1 MATAHDEQALPLFQP
16 FATAQGF
23 LSEQEMDRL
32 IADHRPLLT
41 EGRLG
46 PGNTNAQIRRS
57 KVVMLGA
64 EQKYNWLYDRI
75 WAAAQECNRQFF
87 CVDLAGV
94 EANIQLARYDS
105 SDQGFYDWHTDFAGI
120 RPLRKISVSIQLS
133 GAEHYDGGDLEL
145 KYGTQPQAM
154 DKARGAFI
162 AFPSFLLH
170 RVTPVTRGTRW
181 SLVAW
186 ILGPRWR

>member
-1 MATAHDEQALPLFQP
+1 MN
-16 FATAQGF
+16 
-23 LSEQEMDRL
+23 RL
-32 IADHRPLLT
+32 IAEHRPLLA

-94 EANIQLARYDS
+94 EANIQLARYDA

-120 RPLRKISVSIQLS
+120 RPLRKLSVSIQLS
-133 GAEHYDGGDLEL
+133 RAEDYEGGDLEL
-145 KYGTQPQAM
+145 KYGTEPQAM

-170 RVTPVTRGTRW
+170 RVTPVTQGTRW

>member
-1 MATAHDEQALPLFQP
+1 
-16 FATAQGF
+16 
-23 LSEQEMDRL
+23 MDRL
-32 IADHRPLLT
+32 IAEHRPWLA

-46 PGNTNAQIRRS
+46 PGNTNPDIRRS
-57 KVVMLGA
+57 QVVMLGA
-64 EQKYNWLYDRI
+64 EPRYDWLYDRI

-94 EANIQLARYDS
+94 EANIQLGRYDS
-105 SDQGFYDWHTDFAGI
+105 ADRGFYNWHTDFAGLKP
-120 RPLRKISVSIQLS
+120 RRKISVSIQLS
-133 GAEHYDGGDLEL
+133 RGEDYEGGDLEL
-145 KYGTQPQAM
+145 MYGEQPQRM
-154 DKARGAFI
+154 DRGRGAFI

-186 ILGPRWR
+186 IMGPRWR

>member
-1 MATAHDEQALPLFQP
+1 
-16 FATAQGF
+16 
-23 LSEQEMDRL
+23 MDRL
-32 IADHRPLLT
+32 IAEHVPLLA

-57 KVVMLGA
+57 QVVMLGT
-64 EQKYNWLYDRI
+64 EPKYGWLYDRI
-75 WAAAQECNRQFF
+75 WAAVRECNRQFF

-105 SDQGFYDWHTDFAGI
+105 ADRGFYEWHTDFAGL
-120 RPLRKISVSIQLS
+120 RPLRKLSVSLQLS
-133 GAEHYDGGDLEL
+133 RADDYEGGDLEL
-145 KYGTQPQAM
+145 MYGIAPQPM
-154 DKARGAFI
+154 DRTRGTFI